1 MKVPEGESGSLQVT
15 QTYAKAKTKIGKM
28 YFGDS
33 KFSVT
38 RPQGI
43 WYAVPER

>member
-1 MKVPEGESGSLQVT
+1 MQRP
-15 QTYAKAKTKIGKM
+15 KTKIGKM

-38 RPQGI
+38 KPQGI
-43 WYAVPER
+43 WYAVPEMSINQDEAKV